1 MNNDKRKIMTPL
13 FKKLNY
19 KEQPNI
25 VAINSPKTFDNE
37 LEEMS
42 KTATIIKNK
51 TDVVETEFAICFVT
65 TENEIDGFISSMY
78 QKLKGDAIVWLC
90 YPKMT
95 SKNYKCD
102 FNRDTGWTGLGKY
115 NLEPVRQVAI
125 DDDFSA
131 LRFRKV
137 EFIKSITRRE
147 SFALTK
153 EAKKRTT
160 QKGK

>member
-1 MNNDKRKIMTPL
+1 MTPL

-42 KTATIIKNK
+42 KRATIIK
-51 TDVVETEFAICFVT
+51 DFMELIDTEFVICFVT
-65 TENEIDGFISSMY
+65 TQIEIEQFISAIY
-78 QKLKGDAIVWLC
+78 QKLKGDAIIWLC

-102 FNRDTGWTGLGKY
+102 FNRDSGWTSMGKY

-137 EFIKSITRRE
+137 EFIKTITRRE
-147 SFALTK
+147 SFAITR

>member
-1 MNNDKRKIMTPL
+1 MSDKCYPRNEKV
-13 FKKLNY
+13 FYVGY

-42 KTATIIKNK
+42 KRANIIK
-51 TDVVETEFAICFVT
+51 DFMEVI
-65 TENEIDGFISSMY
+65 EIEQFISTIY
-78 QKLKGDAIVWLC
+78 QKLKGDAVIWLC

-102 FNRDTGWTGLGKY
+102 FNRDSGWTSLGKY

-131 LRFRKV
+131 LRFRIPQPERQK
-137 EFIKSITRRE
+137 KGQHKKE
-147 SFALTK
+147 SNVHQHFN
-153 EAKKRTT
+153 
-160 QKGK
+160 

>member
-1 MNNDKRKIMTPL
+1 MTPL

-42 KTATIIKNK
+42 KWATIIK
-51 TDVVETEFAICFVT
+51 DFMEVI
-65 TENEIDGFISSMY
+65 EIEQFISAIY
-78 QKLKGDAIVWLC
+78 QKLKGDAVIWLC

-102 FNRDTGWTGLGKY
+102 FNRDSGWTSLGKY
-115 NLEPVRQVAI
+115 NLEPVRQVSI

-137 EFIKSITRRE
+137 EFIKTITRRE
-147 SFALTK
+147 SFAITK

>member
-1 MNNDKRKIMTPL
+1 MTPL
-13 FKKLNY
+13 FKKLNH

-42 KTATIIKNK
+42 TKATIIKNLME
-51 TDVVETEFAICFVT
+51 VI
-65 TENEIDGFISSMY
+65 EIEQFISTIY
-78 QKLKGDAIVWLC
+78 QKLKGDAVIWLC

-102 FNRDTGWTGLGKY
+102 FNRDSGWISLGKY

-131 LRFRKV
+131 LRFRIPQPERQK
-137 EFIKSITRRE
+137 KGQHKKE
-147 SFALTK
+147 SNINQHFN
-153 EAKKRTT
+153 
-160 QKGK
+160 

>member
-1 MNNDKRKIMTPL
+1 MTPL
-13 FKKLNY
+13 FKKLNF
-19 KEQPNI
+19 KLQTNI
-25 VAINSPKTFDNE
+25 VAINSPKSFDIE

-42 KTATIIKNK
+42 KIATIEKQLTKVI
-51 TDVVETEFAICFVT
+51 ETEFVICFVT
-65 TENEIDGFISSMY
+65 TKDEIDNFIEKIY
-78 QKLKGDAIVWLC
+78 LKLKGDAIIWLC

-95 SKNYKCD
+95 SKNYNCN
-102 FNRDTGWTGLGKY
+102 FNRDTGWSSLGKY

-125 DDDFSA
+125 DDDFSG

-137 EFIKSITRRE
+137 EFIKTITRRE

-160 QKGK
+160 KKGK

>member
-1 MNNDKRKIMTPL
+1 MTPL

-42 KTATIIKNK
+42 KRATIIKDFK
-51 TDVVETEFAICFVT
+51 EVIDAEFVICFVT
-65 TENEIDGFISSMY
+65 TQIEIEQFISAIY
-78 QKLKGDAIVWLC
+78 QKLKGDAIIWLC

-102 FNRDTGWTGLGKY
+102 FNRDSGWTSLGKY

-137 EFIKSITRRE
+137 EFIKTITRRE
-147 SFALTK
+147 SFAITK

>member
-1 MNNDKRKIMTPL
+1 MSDKCYPRNEKV
-13 FKKLNY
+13 FYDGY

-42 KTATIIKNK
+42 KRANIIKNFME
-51 TDVVETEFAICFVT
+51 VI
-65 TENEIDGFISSMY
+65 EIEQFISTIY
-78 QKLKGDAIVWLC
+78 QKLKGDAVIWLC

-102 FNRDTGWTGLGKY
+102 FNRDSGWISLGKY

-131 LRFRKV
+131 LRFRIPQPERQK
-137 EFIKSITRRE
+137 KGQHKKE
-147 SFALTK
+147 SNINQHFN
-153 EAKKRTT
+153 
-160 QKGK
+160 

>member
-1 MNNDKRKIMTPL
+1 MSVNCYPRNEKVFYDG
-13 FKKLNY
+13 Y

-42 KTATIIKNK
+42 TKATIIKNLME
-51 TDVVETEFAICFVT
+51 VI
-65 TENEIDGFISSMY
+65 EIEQFISTIY
-78 QKLKGDAIVWLC
+78 QKLKGDAVIWLC

-102 FNRDTGWTGLGKY
+102 FNRDSGWISLGKY

-131 LRFRKV
+131 LRFRIPQPERQKKGQHKKESKV
-137 EFIKSITRRE
+137 NQHFN
-147 SFALTK
+147 
-153 EAKKRTT
+153 
-160 QKGK
+160 

>member
-1 MNNDKRKIMTPL
+1 MSDKCYPRNEKV
-13 FKKLNY
+13 FYDGY

-42 KTATIIKNK
+42 TKATIIKNLME
-51 TDVVETEFAICFVT
+51 VI
-65 TENEIDGFISSMY
+65 EIEQFISTIY
-78 QKLKGDAIVWLC
+78 QKLKGDAVIWLC

-102 FNRDTGWTGLGKY
+102 FNRDSGWTSLGKY

-131 LRFRKV
+131 LRFRIPQPERQK
-137 EFIKSITRRE
+137 KGQHKKE
-147 SFALTK
+147 SNVHQHFN
-153 EAKKRTT
+153 
-160 QKGK
+160 

>member
-1 MNNDKRKIMTPL
+1 MTPL

-19 KEQPNI
+19 KEQQII
-25 VAINSPKTFDNE
+25 VAINSPKTFDFE
-37 LEEMS
+37 LKEMS
-42 KTATIIKNK
+42 KKAMVI
-51 TDVVETEFAICFVT
+51 TDLEAFTETEFVICFVNT
-65 TENEIDGFISSMY
+65 QSEIDHFIANIY

-95 SKNYKCD
+95 SKNYSCD
-102 FNRDTGWTGLGKY
+102 FNRDTGWASLGQY

-125 DDDFSA
+125 DEDFSA

-137 EFIKSITRRE
+137 EFIKTITRRE
-147 SFALTK
+147 SHALTT
-153 EAKKRTT
+153 EAKERTT

>member
-1 MNNDKRKIMTPL
+1 MSDKCYPRNEKV
-13 FKKLNY
+13 FYDGY

-42 KTATIIKNK
+42 TKATIIKNLME
-51 TDVVETEFAICFVT
+51 VI
-65 TENEIDGFISSMY
+65 EIEQFISTIY
-78 QKLKGDAIVWLC
+78 QKLKGDAVIWLC

-102 FNRDTGWTGLGKY
+102 FNRDSGWISLGKY

-131 LRFRKV
+131 LRFRIPQPERQK
-137 EFIKSITRRE
+137 KGQHKKE
-147 SFALTK
+147 SNINQHFN
-153 EAKKRTT
+153 
-160 QKGK
+160 

>member
-1 MNNDKRKIMTPL
+1 
-13 FKKLNY
+13 
-19 KEQPNI
+19 
-25 VAINSPKTFDNE
+25 
-37 LEEMS
+37 MS
-42 KTATIIKNK
+42 KWATIIK
-51 TDVVETEFAICFVT
+51 DFMEVI
-65 TENEIDGFISSMY
+65 EIEQFISAIY
-78 QKLKGDAIVWLC
+78 QKLKGDAVIWLC

-95 SKNYKCD
+95 LKNYKCD
-102 FNRDTGWTGLGKY
+102 FNRDSGWTSLGKY

-137 EFIKSITRRE
+137 EFIKTITRGE
-147 SFALTK
+147 SFAITR

>member
-1 MNNDKRKIMTPL
+1 MSVNCYPRNETVFYDG
-13 FKKLNY
+13 Y

-42 KTATIIKNK
+42 TKATIIKNLME
-51 TDVVETEFAICFVT
+51 VI
-65 TENEIDGFISSMY
+65 EIEQFISTIY
-78 QKLKGDAIVWLC
+78 QKLKGDAVIWLC

-102 FNRDTGWTGLGKY
+102 FNRDSGWTSLGKY
-115 NLEPVRQVAI
+115 NLEPVRQVSI

-137 EFIKSITRRE
+137 EFIKTITRRE
-147 SFALTK
+147 SFAITK

>member
-1 MNNDKRKIMTPL
+1 MTPL

-42 KTATIIKNK
+42 TKATIIK
-51 TDVVETEFAICFVT
+51 DFMEVI
-65 TENEIDGFISSMY
+65 EIEQFISTIY
-78 QKLKGDAIVWLC
+78 QKLKGDAVIWLC

-102 FNRDTGWTGLGKY
+102 FNRDSGWTSLGKY

-137 EFIKSITRRE
+137 ECIKTITRRE
-147 SFALTK
+147 SFAITK

>member
-1 MNNDKRKIMTPL
+1 MSDKCYPRNEKV
-13 FKKLNY
+13 FYDGY

-42 KTATIIKNK
+42 KRANIIK
-51 TDVVETEFAICFVT
+51 DFMEVI
-65 TENEIDGFISSMY
+65 EIEQFISTIY
-78 QKLKGDAIVWLC
+78 QKLKGDAVIWLC

-95 SKNYKCD
+95 SKNYKCH
-102 FNRDTGWTGLGKY
+102 FNRDSGGTSLGKY

-131 LRFRKV
+131 LRFRIPQPERQK
-137 EFIKSITRRE
+137 KGQHKKE
-147 SFALTK
+147 SNVHQHFN
-153 EAKKRTT
+153 
-160 QKGK
+160 

>member
-1 MNNDKRKIMTPL
+1 MSDKCYPRNEKV
-13 FKKLNY
+13 FYDGY

-42 KTATIIKNK
+42 KRANIIK
-51 TDVVETEFAICFVT
+51 DFMEVI
-65 TENEIDGFISSMY
+65 EIEQFISAIY
-78 QKLKGDAIVWLC
+78 QKLKGDAVIWLC

-102 FNRDTGWTGLGKY
+102 FNRDSGWTSLGKY

-131 LRFRKV
+131 LRFRIPQPERQKKGQHKKESKV
-137 EFIKSITRRE
+137 NQHFN
-147 SFALTK
+147 
-153 EAKKRTT
+153 
-160 QKGK
+160 

>member
-1 MNNDKRKIMTPL
+1 MSDKCYPRNEKVSYDG
-13 FKKLNY
+13 Y

-42 KTATIIKNK
+42 TKATIIK
-51 TDVVETEFAICFVT
+51 TLMEVI
-65 TENEIDGFISSMY
+65 EIEQFISAIY
-78 QKLKGDAIVWLC
+78 QKLKGDAVIWLC

-95 SKNYKCD
+95 SKSYKCD
-102 FNRDTGWTGLGKY
+102 FNRDSGWTSLGKY

-137 EFIKSITRRE
+137 EFIKTITRRE
-147 SFALTK
+147 SFAITR

>member
-1 MNNDKRKIMTPL
+1 MTSL

-19 KEQPNI
+19 KEQPTI
-25 VAINSPKTFDNE
+25 VAINSPKTFDIE
-37 LEEMS
+37 LKEMS
-42 KTATIIKNK
+42 GKATIIKNLK
-51 TDVVETEFAICFVT
+51 GFTETEFAICFVT
-65 TENEIDGFISSMY
+65 TQTEIDNFIASIY
-78 QKLKGDAIVWLC
+78 KKLKGDAIIWLC

-95 SKNYKCD
+95 SKNYTCN

-125 DDDFSA
+125 DEDFSA

-137 EFIKSITRRE
+137 EFIKTITRRE
-147 SFALTK
+147 SYALTAD
-153 EAKKRTT
+153 AKKRTT

>member
-1 MNNDKRKIMTPL
+1 MTPL

-25 VAINSPKTFDNE
+25 IAINSPKTFDNE

-42 KTATIIKNK
+42 KRATIIK
-51 TDVVETEFAICFVT
+51 DFMEVIDTEFVICFVT
-65 TENEIDGFISSMY
+65 TKIEIEQFISAIY
-78 QKLKGDAIVWLC
+78 QKLKGDAVIWLC

-102 FNRDTGWTGLGKY
+102 FNRDSGWTSLGKY
-115 NLEPVRQVAI
+115 NLEPVRQVSI

-137 EFIKSITRRE
+137 EFIKTITRRE
-147 SFALTK
+147 SFAITR

>member
-1 MNNDKRKIMTPL
+1 MTPL

-42 KTATIIKNK
+42 KRATIIK
-51 TDVVETEFAICFVT
+51 DFMEVIDTEFVICFVT
-65 TENEIDGFISSMY
+65 TQIEIEQFISAIY
-78 QKLKGDAIVWLC
+78 QKLKGDAVIWLC

-95 SKNYKCD
+95 SKNYTCD
-102 FNRDTGWTGLGKY
+102 FNRDSGWTSLGIY

-137 EFIKSITRRE
+137 EFIKTITRRE
-147 SFALTK
+147 SFAITK

>member
-1 MNNDKRKIMTPL
+1 MSDKCYPSNEKD
-13 FKKLNY
+13 FYDGY

-42 KTATIIKNK
+42 TKATIIKNLME
-51 TDVVETEFAICFVT
+51 VI
-65 TENEIDGFISSMY
+65 EIEQFISTIY
-78 QKLKGDAIVWLC
+78 QKLKGDAVIWLC

-102 FNRDTGWTGLGKY
+102 FNRDSGWTSLGKY
-115 NLEPVRQVAI
+115 NLEPVRQVSI

-137 EFIKSITRRE
+137 EFIKTITRRE
-147 SFALTK
+147 SFAITK

>member
-1 MNNDKRKIMTPL
+1 
-13 FKKLNY
+13 
-19 KEQPNI
+19 
-25 VAINSPKTFDNE
+25 
-37 LEEMS
+37 
-42 KTATIIKNK
+42 
-51 TDVVETEFAICFVT
+51 
-65 TENEIDGFISSMY
+65 
-78 QKLKGDAIVWLC
+78 
-90 YPKMT
+90 MT

-102 FNRDTGWTGLGKY
+102 INRDTGWTSLGNY

-153 EAKKRTT
+153 EAKIRTT

>member
-1 MNNDKRKIMTPL
+1 LSDKCYPRNEKV
-13 FKKLNY
+13 FYDGY

-42 KTATIIKNK
+42 TKATIIKNLM
-51 TDVVETEFAICFVT
+51 ELI
-65 TENEIDGFISSMY
+65 EIEQFISPIY
-78 QKLKGDAIVWLC
+78 QKLKGDAVIWLC

-102 FNRDTGWTGLGKY
+102 FNRDSGWTSLGKY

-131 LRFRKV
+131 LRFRIPQPERQK
-137 EFIKSITRRE
+137 KGQHKKE
-147 SFALTK
+147 SNVHQHFN
-153 EAKKRTT
+153 
-160 QKGK
+160 

>member
-1 MNNDKRKIMTPL
+1 MSVNCYPRNETVFYDG
-13 FKKLNY
+13 Y

-42 KTATIIKNK
+42 TKATIIKNLME
-51 TDVVETEFAICFVT
+51 VI
-65 TENEIDGFISSMY
+65 EIEQFISTIY
-78 QKLKGDAIVWLC
+78 QKLKGDAVIWLC

-102 FNRDTGWTGLGKY
+102 FNRDSGWISLGKY

-131 LRFRKV
+131 LRFRIPQPERQK
-137 EFIKSITRRE
+137 KGQHKKE
-147 SFALTK
+147 SNINQHFN
-153 EAKKRTT
+153 
-160 QKGK
+160 

>member
-1 MNNDKRKIMTPL
+1 LSDKCYPRNEKV
-13 FKKLNY
+13 FYDGY

-42 KTATIIKNK
+42 TKATIIK
-51 TDVVETEFAICFVT
+51 DFMEVI
-65 TENEIDGFISSMY
+65 EIEQFISTIY
-78 QKLKGDAIVWLC
+78 QKLKGDAVIWLC

-102 FNRDTGWTGLGKY
+102 FNRDSGWTSLGKY

-131 LRFRKV
+131 LRFRIPQPERQK
-137 EFIKSITRRE
+137 KGQHKKE
-147 SFALTK
+147 SNVHQHFN
-153 EAKKRTT
+153 
-160 QKGK
+160 

>member
-1 MNNDKRKIMTPL
+1 MTPL
-13 FKKLNY
+13 FKKLNF
-19 KEQPNI
+19 KGQTTI
-25 VAINSPKTFDNE
+25 VAINSPIAFDVE

-42 KTATIIKNK
+42 KIAVIEKELQKVTEI
-51 TDVVETEFAICFVT
+51 EFAICFVT
-65 TENEIDGFISSMY
+65 TQHEIDTFIADAY
-78 QKLKGDAIVWLC
+78 PKLKGDAISWLC

-95 SKNYKCD
+95 SKNYTPEFD
-102 FNRDTGWTGLGKY
+102 FYFTLRFQCSSN
-115 NLEPVRQVAI
+115 RQVAI

-137 EFIKSITRRE
+137 EFISTITRRE
-147 SFALTK
+147 SYALTA

>member
-1 MNNDKRKIMTPL
+1 
-13 FKKLNY
+13 Y

-42 KTATIIKNK
+42 KRATIIKNLME
-51 TDVVETEFAICFVT
+51 VIEIEFVICFVT
-65 TENEIDGFISSMY
+65 TQIEIEQFISAIY
-78 QKLKGDAIVWLC
+78 QKLKGDAVIWLC

-95 SKNYKCD
+95 SKSYKCD
-102 FNRDTGWTGLGKY
+102 FNRDSGWTSLGKY

-137 EFIKSITRRE
+137 EFIKTITRRE
-147 SFALTK
+147 SFAITR